1 MTGSVAV
8 GIENI
13 IKEKGFIQAA
23 IAAKSGFS
31 EQQFSDMLNGRKV
44 IRADFM
50 VPIAKAMGV
59 SVQEIYDAGSDAE
72 AREPLSETI
81 GA

>member
-1 MTGSVAV
+1 MTGSVAI

-13 IKEKGFIQAA
+13 IKEKGYLQTA

-31 EQQFSDMLNGRKV
+31 DQQFSDMLNGRKV
-44 IRADFM
+44 IRADFV

-59 SVQEIYDAGSDAE
+59 TVQEIYDAGLGYSPKEAASDE
-72 AREPLSETI
+72 
-81 GA
+81 